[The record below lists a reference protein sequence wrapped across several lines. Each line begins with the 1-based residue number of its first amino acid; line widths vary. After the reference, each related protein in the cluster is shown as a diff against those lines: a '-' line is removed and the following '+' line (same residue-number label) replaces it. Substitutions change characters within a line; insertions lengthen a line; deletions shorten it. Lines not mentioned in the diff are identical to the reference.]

1 MFFSMYNKTIMTILE
16 KIKDGKI
23 DNLSLVFLCVTGIV
37 ILYMVLSL
45 VFLKTIDLPF
55 SIKNYDQIIKK
66 DQLFTNIKDFQT
78 NGALLTSTSND
89 PWIET
94 FLNTRTTIKKLRI
107 DISFLSIPE
116 ENAQV
121 FYASKEDSY
130 SEEKSIKFNLVK
142 GSNII
147 QLPSSI
153 QVDKLRLDLV
163 STEGVS
169 ITPEK
174 VLINPSN
181 TSVFWIVFWIITIL
195 YILVLFDRRNV

>member
-1 MFFSMYNKTIMTILE
+1 MYNKTIMTILE